1 MRKTPLSLA
10 LAVALVATPVAL
22 AHPGSGPS
30 DRPAS
35 GKEGAHHRGD
45 AGHGGHKGHKGDK
58 GDKGHR
64 GDKGRRGHRRA
75 HHLTQACVVAD
86 ATATGVDVSPLSVN
100 RHMRDALGGAPTLS
114 AKIDEDTTIRLVG
127 RARHLP
133 AGSTPRRAPKI
144 GGFAD
149 LTVGDRVT
157 VRIRAPRG
165 TAAADLPAAFRI
177 VDHGP
182 SKRCAPAPP
191 PAPPTTPE
199 EPVPPSF

>member
-22 AHPGSGPS
+22 AHTGSGPS
-30 DRPAS
+30 DRATS
-35 GKEGAHHRGD
+35 GKEAKHHRGD
-45 AGHGGHKGHKGDK
+45 AGHEGHKGHKGHKGDK
-58 GDKGHR
+58 GDKGRRH
-64 GDKGRRGHRRA
+64 KGT
-75 HHLTQACVVAD
+75 HHLAQACVVAD
-86 ATATGVDVSPLSVN
+86 ATAAGVEVSPLSVN

-133 AGSTPRRAPKI
+133 AGSTPKRAPKI

-182 SKRCAPAPP
+182 SKRCAPATP
-191 PAPPTTPE
+191 PAPPSPE
-199 EPVPPSF
+199 EPPSL